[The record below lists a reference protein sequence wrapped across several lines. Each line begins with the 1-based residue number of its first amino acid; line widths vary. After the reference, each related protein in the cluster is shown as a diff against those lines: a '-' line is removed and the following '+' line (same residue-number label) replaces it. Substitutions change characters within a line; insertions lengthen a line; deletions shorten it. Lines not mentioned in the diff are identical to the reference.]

1 MENIVENG
9 VESVVLD
16 EKENNGEYSDFF
28 IDIGSEGVVVI
39 EELLILNGRNVKDLI
54 IDLSVVCFNFFLG
67 K

>member
-9 VESVVLD
+9 VESVVMD

>member
-1 MENIVENG
+1 MENIVENV
-9 VESVVLD
+9 VESVVID